1 MARTSD
7 ARNSHVLPLAITA
20 KTTVRAGD
28 SSDLNTDSR
37 GTVAGDTRTEDEM
50 RAKPKLVVG
59 AAHIFYDEDTKR
71 ARTIPKALWPIVRR
85 KLSYVHAAATL
96 TDLRIPPGN
105 RLEALK
111 GLLAGR
117 HSIRV
122 NDQYR
127 ITFRF
132 DAGHAWEV
140 RCEDYHS

>member
-1 MARTSD
+1 VIQSFGDLATE
-7 ARNSHVLPLAITA
+7 HV
-20 KTTVRAGD
+20 
-28 SSDLNTDSR
+28 
-37 GTVAGDTRTEDEM
+37 
-50 RAKPKLVVG
+50 
-59 AAHIFYDEDTKR
+59 FYAEDTKQ
-71 ARTIPKALWPIVRR
+71 ARTISKALWPVLRR

-96 TDLRIPPGN
+96 ADLRMPPGN

-111 GLLAGR
+111 GSLAGR

-132 DAGHAWEV
+132 EGGHAWEV

>member
-1 MARTSD
+1 VIQSF
-7 ARNSHVLPLAITA
+7 
-20 KTTVRAGD
+20 GD
-28 SSDLNTDSR
+28 P
-37 GTVAGDTRTEDEM
+37 ATE
-50 RAKPKLVVG
+50 
-59 AAHIFYDEDTKR
+59 HIFYDEDTKR

-96 TDLRIPPGN
+96 ADLRVPPGN

-111 GLLAGR
+111 GSLAGR

-132 DAGHAWEV
+132 DAGHTWEV
-140 RCEDYHS
+140 CCEDYHS

>member
-1 MARTSD
+1 MIRSF
-7 ARNSHVLPLAITA
+7 RNPA
-20 KTTVRAGD
+20 
-28 SSDLNTDSR
+28 
-37 GTVAGDTRTEDEM
+37 TE
-50 RAKPKLVVG
+50 
-59 AAHIFYDEDTKR
+59 HIFHDEDTKR

-96 TDLRIPPGN
+96 ADLRVLPGN

-111 GLLAGR
+111 GSLADR

-132 DAGHAWEV
+132 EAGHAWEV
-140 RCEDYHS
+140 CCEDYHS

>member
-1 MARTSD
+1 MIQSF
-7 ARNSHVLPLAITA
+7 
-20 KTTVRAGD
+20 GD
-28 SSDLNTDSR
+28 S
-37 GTVAGDTRTEDEM
+37 ATE
-50 RAKPKLVVG
+50 
-59 AAHIFYDEDTKR
+59 HIFYDEDTKR

-96 TDLRIPPGN
+96 TDLRVPPGN